1 MFLEDK
7 EKKEKEQREQIIAEA
22 QQYKEAFYEKQKLN
36 VETNKVQN
44 REKEKVLFFSSSVLA
59 FYHFSPQF

>member
-1 MFLEDK
+1 MLLEDK
-7 EKKEKEQREQIIAEA
+7 EKKEEEQREQIILEA

-36 VETNKVQN
+36 VETSKVQN
-44 REKEKVLFFSSSVLA
+44 REKEKVPSFSSSVLA